1 MAGFKAFL
9 KKTTRKQK
17 PSIPGS
23 VNGSSHGGRT
33 PPSIS
38 RTVSSCIRQQQV
50 EELEH
55 VFNKFD
61 VNGDGR
67 ISSSELRSIMSN
79 LGQTVSDDEI
89 LAMIRE
95 VDSDGDGFID
105 LREFIELNTKGVDS
119 DEIMVNLREA
129 FSVYDIDGN
138 GSISAEE
145 LLQIMKSLGD
155 GCSIADCR
163 KMIAGV
169 DTDGDESKKIVVS
182 RDVVFEE
189 DEKWNWDSSYKE
201 LIDSELE
208 WEPEL
213 DAVEE
218 TKGGS
223 NEDDVPSSP
232 GMPHLAANLSSSV
245 ASPGSGN
252 SSVPTAATTD
262 RNSVPAAATTGR
274 ERRVP
279 AWMQDYP
286 ARSVRTTTLSPAAA
300 ARCRLVLVHG
310 GLSTCHLA
318 ELPPP

>member
-1 MAGFKAFL
+1 MQTRINSLSDLTSGIRAFFDQI
-9 KKTTRKQK
+9 KTSQQTR
-17 PSIPGS
+17 G
-23 VNGSSHGGRT
+23 
-33 PPSIS
+33 
-38 RTVSSCIRQQQV
+38 
-50 EELEH
+50 
-55 VFNKFD
+55 
-61 VNGDGR
+61 
-67 ISSSELRSIMSN
+67 
-79 LGQTVSDDEI
+79 EI
-89 LAMIRE
+89 YLSASYR
-95 VDSDGDGFID
+95 
-105 LREFIELNTKGVDS
+105 L
-119 DEIMVNLREA
+119 
-129 FSVYDIDGN
+129 YDP
-138 GSISAEE
+138 
-145 LLQIMKSLGD
+145 
-155 GCSIADCR
+155 
-163 KMIAGV
+163 
-169 DTDGDESKKIVVS
+169 ESKKIVVS

-279 AWMQDYP
+279 AWMQDYEFEMTDLG
-286 ARSVRTTTLSPAAA
+286 RMKYFLGIEVKQLEEGIFISQRKYVTE
-300 ARCRLVLVHG
+300 VLKRFGMENSNPVWNPM
-310 GLSTCHLA
+310 TPEQHLPSIHRH
-318 ELPPP
+318 L